1 MSLAPEQIEILL
13 ELPGGCARPGQP
25 LRGGLRLNVPEPLSV
40 QRLEASVVWYTEGR
54 GDKDEGVVWNQIL
67 AENEELD
74 SQRAFP
80 LEIPMPEGPW
90 TYDGKLIKI
99 RWVIR
104 VRVKPQGESETA
116 GEKPFD
122 LLPPGRKGEENGDGG
137 DAA

>member
-1 MSLAPEQIEILL
+1 MSLAAEQIEILL
-13 ELPGGCARPGQP
+13 ELPEGCARPGQP
-25 LRGGLRLNVPEPLSV
+25 LRGGLRLNVPEPLPV

-54 GDKDEGVVWNQIL
+54 GDKDEGVAWHQTL

-80 LEIPMPEGPW
+80 LEIPMPDSPW

-99 RWVIR
+99 RWVVR

-122 LLPPGRKGEENGDGG
+122 LLPPGRVPMKDDDG

>member
-1 MSLAPEQIEILL
+1 MNLAAEQIEILL
-13 ELPGGCARPGQP
+13 ELPEGCARPGQA

-40 QRLEASVVWYTEGR
+40 QRLEASAVWYTEGR
-54 GDKDEGVVWNQIL
+54 GDKDEGVVWHQTL

-99 RWVIR
+99 RWVVR
-104 VRVKPQGESETA
+104 VRVKPQGESEIA
-116 GEKPFD
+116 GEKPFS
-122 LLPPGRKGEENGDGG
+122 LLPPGR
-137 DAA
+137 AAEGR